1 MLSIVFP
8 ANAHLGS
15 SPCLDRAGSGWV
27 GLVGSAGVGSGWIGL
42 GRVVGLGGGAGGG
55 GGGGG
60 GVGPWAVW
68 IFLICIAHT
77 TRLCIANRT
86 RLRSKPSIQVSYAR
100 TYAERITFKHAPELS
115 STVPG
120 ARHSVLARFPFPFPF
135 STSLMCSVNFLLRSI
150 GFALWHGGASLGL

>member
-1 MLSIVFP
+1 MF
-8 ANAHLGS
+8 GS
-15 SPCLDRAGSGWV
+15 GRIGLGWV
-27 GLVGSAGVGSGWIGL
+27 GRVGWGRFGLDWVGPRGGFGWWCWWWWWWWWWGWAL
-42 GRVVGLGGGAGGG
+42 GRVDFFDLHRPHDA
-55 GGGGG
+55 
-60 GVGPWAVW
+60 A
-68 IFLICIAHT
+68 LRRQNT
-77 TRLCIANRT
+77 T

-150 GFALWHGGASLGL
+150 GFALCDGGASLGL